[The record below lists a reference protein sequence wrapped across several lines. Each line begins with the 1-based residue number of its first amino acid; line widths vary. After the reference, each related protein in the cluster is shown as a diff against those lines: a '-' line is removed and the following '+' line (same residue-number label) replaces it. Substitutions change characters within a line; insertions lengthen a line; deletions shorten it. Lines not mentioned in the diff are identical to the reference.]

1 VAKNKFMKTLSIKLL
16 IIICLAC
23 GSVFAQTNDELAL
36 QAEKLFEEN
45 KLPEA
50 MQICEGI
57 LKTNAAHPLANY
69 VCGVSKIV
77 TSQQE
82 KYLIEAEKTIKDK
95 APLYAWLGLAYWG
108 NRKQNISSADL
119 NTSLEY
125 IAKAI
130 KLNPKYKFSY
140 YIRASIYLGQYKLEG
155 LRNDVKLKE
164 TYYSDMEQFIL
175 LDPNLLEA
183 QNEYAKTAGDLLDFE
198 RAIPVF
204 STMLKHPGMTNLDG
218 VLIPCRN
225 GMTYVDQVNYTNA
238 SLKTFND
245 SIFLMKSCVN
255 AIDKYETNVAQKNQT
270 KAKLFSKLFE
280 FRQLSAEKFN
290 VNYLPDPEYLAEL
303 NDAIQ
308 IESGYAENY
317 SKARIDIYLSQK
329 NIVKAEEAINLALS
343 KWQEKN
349 YYTFAFRIQ
358 KGQLLRL
365 QNKYD
370 EALTTVDAVI
380 PDLEKYQYQYGASFT
395 KLLADALVSSAE
407 IRSKRTQLDLL
418 IADDHLKKAVSL
430 DSSLAEKSSYKSLKQ
445 TISNGITKLPPSL
458 VSKYEAEKIAKETKE
473 SNELIAEEKRLL
485 QVENDFIKE
494 SRKAQPDGFLKPEI
508 YTKLVSLSKSRLE
521 IIGKIIASNI
531 SQEDKDAY
539 SAKRDKLAVSIKGIE
554 DGQKLIVVNE
564 KVENYN
570 KKIRLSNAV
579 ECINCDAIGLSRAN
593 RKKVEYAESAVG
605 FLNEAIGLL
614 SSITPRP
621 TSRLE
626 KLFDLRRETE
636 QNIREL
642 RATFLNDF

>member
-1 VAKNKFMKTLSIKLL
+1 MKTLSIKILV
-16 IIICLAC
+16 IICLAC

-57 LKTNAAHPLANY
+57 LKTNATHPLANY
-69 VCGVSKIV
+69 VCGVSKIN

-82 KYLIEAEKTIKDK
+82 KYLLEAEKTIKDK

-183 QNEYAKTAGDLLDFE
+183 QNEYAKRAGDLLDFE

-204 STMLKHPGMTNLDG
+204 STMLKHPGMNNLDG

-270 KAKLFSKLFE
+270 KAKLFSRLFE

-308 IESGYAENY
+308 IENGYAENY

-349 YYTFAFRIQ
+349 YFTFAFRIQ
-358 KGQLLRL
+358 KAQLLRL

-370 EALTTVDAVI
+370 EALITVDAVI
-380 PDLEKYQYQYGASFT
+380 PDLEKYQYSASHT
-395 KLLADALVSSAE
+395 KLLVDALVSSAE
-407 IRSKRTQLDLL
+407 IRSKTIGTDLL
-418 IADDHLKKAVSL
+418 IAGDYLKKAVLL

-445 TISNGITKLPPSL
+445 TISNAITKLPPSL
-458 VSKYEAEKIAKETKE
+458 VSKYETEKIAKETKE
-473 SNELIAEEKRLL
+473 SNELIAEEKRQL
-485 QVENDFIKE
+485 QAENDFIKE

-521 IIGKIIASNI
+521 IIEKIIASNI
-531 SQEDKDAY
+531 LQEDKDAY
-539 SAKRDKLAVSIKGIE
+539 SAKRDKLAASIKGIE
-554 DGQKLIVVNE
+554 DGQKLIVVDE

-605 FLNEAIGLL
+605 FLNEAIGIL

-626 KLFDLRRETE
+626 KLFELRRETE
-636 QNIREL
+636 ENIREL